1 MRRNSAGPPEA
12 FLESVTLLMRTHDLI
27 EYLYMVIERGGSD
40 LHLAAGSPPM
50 GRINGV
56 LEPVT
61 DEEFDLADLRELIL
75 GVLKENQRAKLEK
88 EWELDFAI
96 QVENLG
102 RFRGNACYVLGRIE
116 ASFRYIPSSIPELR
130 DLGHGPTVEGFAHLR
145 DGLILVTGTSNS
157 GKTTTLSSLTQH
169 ISRVRK
175 ATIVS
180 IEDPIEYLFSH
191 GQSVIR
197 QRQVGADTHSFAAA
211 IKSALRQDADVII
224 VSELRDMETMRTAL
238 TAAETGHLVVSTLHT
253 HDAPSTILRIMDAF
267 PEEQQEFVASQLA
280 SSLRGVI
287 CQSLIV
293 RRDQPGRVMA
303 SEIMVGS
310 SAIASTIRSRRLTQ
324 LPNLIQLGSVN
335 GMHTIDDSL
344 LHLANHGFIT
354 LDDAVVR
361 ARDADFVQMNHRA
374 FLRENR

>member
-1 MRRNSAGPPEA
+1 
-12 FLESVTLLMRTHDLI
+12 MRTHDLI
-27 EYLYMVIERGGSD
+27 DYLFMVIERGGSD

-50 GRINGV
+50 GRFNGV
-56 LEPVT
+56 LDPLTEEELEVT
-61 DEEFDLADLRELIL
+61 DLRELIL
-75 GVLKENQRAKLEK
+75 GVLKENQRAKLEQ

-116 ASFRYIPSSIPELR
+116 ASFRYIPHSIPEIR
-130 DLGHGPTVEGFAHLR
+130 DLGHGPTVEGFAKLR

-175 ATIVS
+175 ANIVS
-180 IEDPIEYLFSH
+180 IEDPIEYVFQH

-197 QRQVGADTHSFAAA
+197 QRQVGADTHTFAAA
-211 IKSALRQDADVII
+211 IKSALRQDADVIV
-224 VSELRDMETMRTAL
+224 VSELRDLETMRTAL
-238 TAAETGHLVVSTLHT
+238 TAAETGHLVISTLHT

-267 PEEQQEFVASQLA
+267 PEEQQDFVASQLA

-293 RRDQPGRVMA
+293 RRDESGRVMA
-303 SEIMVGS
+303 SEVMVGN
-310 SAIASTIRSRRLTQ
+310 SAIAACIRSKRLTQ
-324 LPNLIQLGSVN
+324 LPNLIQIGGID

-344 LHLANHGFIT
+344 IHLARHGFIT
-354 LDDAVVR
+354 VEDALVR
-361 ARDADFVQMNHRA
+361 ARDAKFVELNCA
-374 FLRENR
+374 GFEK

>member
-1 MRRNSAGPPEA
+1 
-12 FLESVTLLMRTHDLI
+12 MRTHDLI
-27 EYLYMVIERGGSD
+27 DYLFLVIEHGGSD

-50 GRINGV
+50 GRINGI
-56 LEPVT
+56 LEPITEEELAVT
-61 DEEFDLADLRELIL
+61 DLRELIL
-75 GVLKENQRAKLEK
+75 AVLKENQRAKLEQ

-116 ASFRYIPSSIPELR
+116 ASFRYIPHTIPEIR
-130 DLGHGPTVEGFAHLR
+130 DLGHGPTVEGFAQLR

-175 ATIVS
+175 ANVVS
-180 IEDPIEYLFSH
+180 IEDPIEFVFQH

-197 QRQVGADTHSFAAA
+197 QRQVGADTHTFAAA
-211 IKSALRQDADVII
+211 IKSALRQDADVIV
-224 VSELRDMETMRTAL
+224 VSELRDLETMRTAL
-238 TAAETGHLVVSTLHT
+238 TAAETGHLVISTLHT
-253 HDAPSTILRIMDAF
+253 HDAPSTILRILDAF
-267 PEEQQEFVASQLA
+267 PEEQQDFVASQLA

-303 SEIMVGS
+303 SEVMVGN
-310 SAIASTIRSRRLTQ
+310 SAIAACIRSKRLTQ
-324 LPNLIQLGSVN
+324 LPNLIQIGGID

-344 LHLANHGFIT
+344 IHLAKHGFIT
-354 LDDAVVR
+354 VEDALIR
-361 ARDADFVQMNHRA
+361 ARDPKFVEMNCASCRQ
-374 FLRENR
+374 

>member
-1 MRRNSAGPPEA
+1 
-12 FLESVTLLMRTHDLI
+12 
-27 EYLYMVIERGGSD
+27 
-40 LHLAAGSPPM
+40 
-50 GRINGV
+50 
-56 LEPVT
+56 
-61 DEEFDLADLRELIL
+61 
-75 GVLKENQRAKLEK
+75 
-88 EWELDFAI
+88 
-96 QVENLG
+96 
-102 RFRGNACYVLGRIE
+102 
-116 ASFRYIPSSIPELR
+116 
-130 DLGHGPTVEGFAHLR
+130 
-145 DGLILVTGTSNS
+145 
-157 GKTTTLSSLTQH
+157 
-169 ISRVRK
+169 VRK

-324 LPNLIQLGSVN
+324 LPNLIQLGSVS

-354 LDDAVVR
+354 LDDALVR

>member
-1 MRRNSAGPPEA
+1 
-12 FLESVTLLMRTHDLI
+12 MRTHDLI
-27 EYLYMVIERGGSD
+27 DYLFMVIERGGSD

-50 GRINGV
+50 GRFNGV
-56 LEPVT
+56 LDPLTEEELEVT
-61 DEEFDLADLRELIL
+61 DLRELIL
-75 GVLKENQRAKLEK
+75 GVLKENQRAKLEQ

-116 ASFRYIPSSIPELR
+116 ASFRYIPHSIPEIR
-130 DLGHGPTVEGFAHLR
+130 DLGHGPTVEGFAKLR

-175 ATIVS
+175 ANIVS
-180 IEDPIEYLFSH
+180 IEDPIEYVFQH

-197 QRQVGADTHSFAAA
+197 QRQVGADTHTFAAA
-211 IKSALRQDADVII
+211 IKSALRQDADVIV
-224 VSELRDMETMRTAL
+224 VSELRDLETMRTAL
-238 TAAETGHLVVSTLHT
+238 TAAETGHLVISTLHT
-253 HDAPSTILRIMDAF
+253 HDAPSTILRILDAF
-267 PEEQQEFVASQLA
+267 PEEQQDFVASQLA

-293 RRDQPGRVMA
+293 RRDEAGRVMA
-303 SEIMVGS
+303 PEVMVGN
-310 SAIASTIRSRRLTQ
+310 SAVAACIRSKRLSQ
-324 LPNLIQLGSVN
+324 LPNLIQIGAVD

-344 LHLANHGFIT
+344 IHLARHGFIAVE
-354 LDDAVVR
+354 DALIR
-361 ARDADFVQMNHRA
+361 ARDAKFVEMNCA
-374 FLRENR
+374 GFEK

>member
-1 MRRNSAGPPEA
+1 
-12 FLESVTLLMRTHDLI
+12 MRTHDLI
-27 EYLYMVIERGGSD
+27 DYLFLVIERGGSD

-50 GRINGV
+50 GRINGI
-56 LEPVT
+56 LEPITEEELAVT
-61 DEEFDLADLRELIL
+61 DLRELIL
-75 GVLKENQRAKLEK
+75 AVLKENQRAKLEQ

-116 ASFRYIPSSIPELR
+116 ASFRYIPHTIPEIR
-130 DLGHGPTVEGFAHLR
+130 DLGHGPTVEGFAQLR

-175 ATIVS
+175 ANVVS
-180 IEDPIEYLFSH
+180 IEDPIDFVFQH

-197 QRQVGADTHSFAAA
+197 QRQVGADTHTFAAA
-211 IKSALRQDADVII
+211 IKSALRQDADVIV
-224 VSELRDMETMRTAL
+224 VSELRDLETMRTAL
-238 TAAETGHLVVSTLHT
+238 TAAETGHLVISTLHT
-253 HDAPSTILRIMDAF
+253 HDAPSTIQRMLDSF
-267 PEEQQEFVASQLA
+267 PEEQQDFVASQLA

-303 SEIMVGS
+303 SEVMVGN
-310 SAIASTIRSRRLTQ
+310 SAIAACIRSKRLTQ
-324 LPNLIQLGSVN
+324 LPNLIQIGGID

-344 LHLANHGFIT
+344 IHLAKHGFIT
-354 LDDAVVR
+354 VEDALIR
-361 ARDADFVQMNHRA
+361 ARDAKFVEMNCASCRQ
-374 FLRENR
+374 

>member
-1 MRRNSAGPPEA
+1 
-12 FLESVTLLMRTHDLI
+12 MRTHDLI
-27 EYLYMVIERGGSD
+27 DYLFMVIERGGSD

-50 GRINGV
+50 GRFNGV
-56 LEPVT
+56 LDPLTEEELEVT
-61 DEEFDLADLRELIL
+61 DLRELIL
-75 GVLKENQRAKLEK
+75 GVLKENQRAKLEQ

-116 ASFRYIPSSIPELR
+116 ASFRYIPHSIPEIR
-130 DLGHGPTVEGFAHLR
+130 DLGHGPTVEGFASLR

-175 ATIVS
+175 ANIVS
-180 IEDPIEYLFSH
+180 IEDPIEFVFQH
-191 GQSVIR
+191 GQSVVR
-197 QRQVGADTHSFAAA
+197 QRQVGADTHTFAAA
-211 IKSALRQDADVII
+211 IKSALRQDADVIV
-224 VSELRDMETMRTAL
+224 VSELRDLETMRTAL
-238 TAAETGHLVVSTLHT
+238 TAAETGHLVISTLHT
-253 HDAPSTILRIMDAF
+253 HDAPSTILRILDAF
-267 PEEQQEFVASQLA
+267 PEEQQDFVASQLA

-303 SEIMVGS
+303 SEVMVGN
-310 SAIASTIRSRRLTQ
+310 SAIAACVRSKRLTQ
-324 LPNLIQLGSVN
+324 LPNLIQIGGID

-344 LHLANHGFIT
+344 IHLARHGFIT
-354 LDDAVVR
+354 VEDALIR
-361 ARDADFVQMNHRA
+361 ARDAKFVEMNCA
-374 FLRENR
+374 GFEK

>member
-1 MRRNSAGPPEA
+1 
-12 FLESVTLLMRTHDLI
+12 MRTHDLI
-27 EYLYMVIERGGSD
+27 DYLFMVIERGGSD

-50 GRINGV
+50 GRFNGV
-56 LEPVT
+56 LDPLTQEELEVT
-61 DEEFDLADLRELIL
+61 DLRELIL
-75 GVLKENQRAKLEK
+75 GVLKENQRAKLEQ

-116 ASFRYIPSSIPELR
+116 ASFRYIPHAIPEIR
-130 DLGHGPTVEGFAHLR
+130 DLGHGPTVEGFAKLR

-175 ATIVS
+175 ANIVS
-180 IEDPIEYLFSH
+180 IEDPIEYVFQH

-197 QRQVGADTHSFAAA
+197 QRQVGADTHTFAAA
-211 IKSALRQDADVII
+211 IKSALRQDADVIV
-224 VSELRDMETMRTAL
+224 VSELRDLETMRTAL
-238 TAAETGHLVVSTLHT
+238 TAAETGHLVISTLHT

-267 PEEQQEFVASQLA
+267 PEEQQDFVASQLA

-293 RRDQPGRVMA
+293 RRDESGRVMA
-303 SEIMVGS
+303 SEVMVGN
-310 SAIASTIRSRRLTQ
+310 SAIAACIRSKRLTQ
-324 LPNLIQLGSVN
+324 LPNLIQIGGID

-344 LHLANHGFIT
+344 IHLARHGFIT
-354 LDDAVVR
+354 VEDALVR
-361 ARDADFVQMNHRA
+361 ARDAKFVELNCAA
-374 FLRENR
+374 FEK